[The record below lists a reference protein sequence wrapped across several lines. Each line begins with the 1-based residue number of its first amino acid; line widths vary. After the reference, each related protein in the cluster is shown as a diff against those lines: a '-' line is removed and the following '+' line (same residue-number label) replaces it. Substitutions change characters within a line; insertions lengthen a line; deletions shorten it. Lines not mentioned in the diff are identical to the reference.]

1 MFFMAPRSHTDSK
14 KLAHF
19 GMKLETIC
27 NISAGHLQALVIA
40 GIPGATS
47 LWLLCFIEMASF
59 MLLHCHSLART
70 LSFLMETEFSV
81 ARL

>member
-19 GMKLETIC
+19 GIKFETIC

-47 LWLLCFIEMASF
+47 LWLLCFIDG
-59 MLLHCHSLART
+59 LLYVSALP
-70 LSFLMETEFSV
+70 FFGQNFIIFDGD
-81 ARL
+81 